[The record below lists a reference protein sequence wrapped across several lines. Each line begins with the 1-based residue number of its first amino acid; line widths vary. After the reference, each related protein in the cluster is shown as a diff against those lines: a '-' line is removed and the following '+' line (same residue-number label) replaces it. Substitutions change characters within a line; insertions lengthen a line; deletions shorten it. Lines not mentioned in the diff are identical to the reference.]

1 MHEISDL
8 EKSTEKKFIF
18 FIIIYLSLEHELQ
31 KILSILKPRRG
42 DPHAKETT
50 RLILEASSEVNVI
63 FDYVTEWYTAPVARL
78 SSVCVTY
85 LVSSERR
92 AHYNDGSG
100 GRHDFIRWKRNLTW
114 WTHRSLNRNKEK
126 NSDAS
131 IVIMTTQKLRTN
143 VWLRSSLT
151 IS

>member
-63 FDYVTEWYTAPVARL
+63 FDYVTE
-78 SSVCVTY
+78 
-85 LVSSERR
+85 
-92 AHYNDGSG
+92 
-100 GRHDFIRWKRNLTW
+100 
-114 WTHRSLNRNKEK
+114 
-126 NSDAS
+126 
-131 IVIMTTQKLRTN
+131 
-143 VWLRSSLT
+143 
-151 IS
+151 